1 MEISDIAFILSIIW
15 IGLFIHYL
23 WNSKLDD
30 KWEQGYEQ
38 GMSVKTVE
46 DRVDKKLDTLLE
58 GIDGV
63 QSVNLSSKRYVELL
77 QKEEELI
84 EIKLKIQEVVNEPI

>member
-1 MEISDIAFILSIIW
+1 MGIDVVIISLVITW
-15 IGLFIHYL
+15 VGTVIHYL
-23 WNSKLDD
+23 WNNKLDD

-38 GMSVKTVE
+38 GMSIKIVE

-77 QKEEELI
+77 QKEEELN
-84 EIKLKIQEVVNEPI
+84 EIKLKIKEVVNEPI

>member
-1 MEISDIAFILSIIW
+1 MEIKIIVIALVVTW
-15 IGLFIHYL
+15 IGTLVLYL
-23 WNSKLDD
+23 WNNKLDD

-77 QKEEELI
+77 QKGEELN
-84 EIKLKIQEVVNEPI
+84 EIKLKIKEVVNEPI

>member
-1 MEISDIAFILSIIW
+1 MEIKIVAIALVVTW
-15 IGLFIHYL
+15 IGTLVFYL
-23 WNSKLDD
+23 WNNKLDD

-38 GMSVKTVE
+38 GMSVKIVE

-77 QKEEELI
+77 QKEEELN
-84 EIKLKIQEVVNEPI
+84 EIKLKIKEVVNEPI

>member
-1 MEISDIAFILSIIW
+1 MEIKLIAITLVVTW
-15 IGLFIHYL
+15 IGTLVYYI
-23 WNSKLDD
+23 WNNKLDD

-38 GMSVKTVE
+38 GMSVRTVE
-46 DRVDKKLDTLLE
+46 LQTDKKLDTLLE

>member
-1 MEISDIAFILSIIW
+1 MEIKFIAIALIITW
-15 IGLFIHYL
+15 VGTLVCYL
-23 WNSKLDD
+23 WNNKLDD
-30 KWEQGYEQ
+30 TWEQGYEQ
-38 GMSVKTVE
+38 GMSVKIVE

-77 QKEEELI
+77 QKEEELN
-84 EIKLKIQEVVNEPI
+84 EIKLKIKEVVNEPI